1 MIICL
6 GTTPAVQRVMVFK
19 KLELGEVNR
28 AVEVHQDVAGK
39 SVNVAK
45 VLAALQK
52 PVLASGFVGGQR
64 GEFIR
69 EQLDQRGITH
79 DFVSVGPQTRLCVT
93 ILDQG
98 AGTITELVEESQ
110 SVEESAWDQLL
121 AKVAKRPGAKMLILS
136 GTLAGGARPGFY
148 RQCIE
153 STQMPAIVDTQGQ
166 VLLESLKARPLVAK
180 PNRKE
185 LGVALGL
192 SVDTD
197 SSLQHA
203 MIELVGL
210 GAKNAVITLGAD
222 GAMAFDG
229 SEFWQVTSPKVSA
242 VNSVGSGDAF
252 TAGLAA
258 GLVDGQTLAEAC
270 RLGAACGAANALTL
284 MAGEVRAEDVKTLLE
299 QTTIQRV

>member
-19 KLELGEVNR
+19 KLEIGEVNR

-45 VLAALQK
+45 VLGTLQK
-52 PVLASGFVGGQR
+52 PVMAMGFVGGER
-64 GEFIR
+64 GAFIR
-69 EQLDQRGITH
+69 DQLDRRGIKH
-79 DFVSVGPQTRLCVT
+79 DFVTVRPQTRLCVT
-93 ILDQG
+93 ILDQE

-110 SVEESAWDQLL
+110 AVEESAWEELL
-121 AKVAKRPGAKMLILS
+121 AKTKKLSQAKMLILS

-148 RQCIE
+148 RQCME
-153 STQMPAIVDTQGQ
+153 STELPAIVDTQGQ

-185 LGVALGL
+185 LGVALGM
-192 SVDTD
+192 SVDSD
-197 SSLQHA
+197 SSLQTA
-203 MIELVGL
+203 MIELVGM

-222 GAMAFDG
+222 GAIAFDG
-229 SEFWQVTSPKVSA
+229 REFSHISSPKVTA

-258 GLVDGQTLAEAC
+258 ALVEGQNLSEAC
-270 RLGAACGAANALTL
+270 RLGAACGAANAMTL
-284 MAGEVRAEDVKTLLE
+284 MAGEVRHEDVTALLE

>member
-19 KLELGEVNR
+19 KLEFGEVNR
-28 AVEVHQDVAGK
+28 AVEVRQGIAGK

-45 VLAALQK
+45 VLAALGK
-52 PVLASGFVGGQR
+52 PVLASGFLGGER

-69 EQLDQRGITH
+69 QELSKRGIRH
-79 DFVSVGPQTRLCVT
+79 DFVTVGPQTRLCVT

-110 SVEESAWDQLL
+110 AVEEGAWESLRAKMSAML
-121 AKVAKRPGAKMLILS
+121 KGAKMLVLS
-136 GTLAGGARPGFY
+136 GTLAGGARPSFY
-148 RQCIE
+148 RECVEMGI
-153 STQMPAIVDTQGQ
+153 PAIVDTQGK

-185 LGVALGL
+185 LGVALGVA
-192 SVDTD
+192 VDSD
-197 SSLQHA
+197 ADLRSA
-203 MIELVGL
+203 MKRLLEL
-210 GAKNAVITLGAD
+210 GARNAVITMGGD

-229 SEFWQVTSPKVSA
+229 NEFWHVTAPAVKA

-258 GLVDGQTLAEAC
+258 GLVDGQTLSEAC

-284 MAGEVRAEDVKTLLE
+284 MAGEVRTEDVQRLVS
-299 QTTIQRV
+299 QTTVTRV

>member
-28 AVEVHQDVAGK
+28 ALEVHQDIAGK

-45 VLAALQK
+45 ALRALQK
-52 PVLASGFVGGQR
+52 PVLATGFVGGQR
-64 GEFIR
+64 GDFIR
-69 EQLDQRGITH
+69 QELDRRGINH
-79 DFVSVGPQTRLCVT
+79 DFVSVAPQTRLCVT

-110 SVEESAWDQLL
+110 PVEESAWDQLL
-121 AKVAKRPGAKMLILS
+121 AKVSKLPRAQMLILS
-136 GTLAGGARPGFY
+136 GTLAGGARPAFY

-153 STQMPAIVDTQGQ
+153 STQLPAIVDTQGQ

-192 SVDTD
+192 SVDSD

-229 SEFWQVTSPKVSA
+229 SEFCHVTSPKVDA

-258 GLVDGQTLAEAC
+258 ALVDGQTLSEAC

-284 MAGEVRAEDVKTLLE
+284 MAGEVRAEDVKRLLE
-299 QTTIQRV
+299 QTTVQRV

>member
-28 AVEVHQDVAGK
+28 AIEVHQDVAGK

-52 PVLASGFVGGQR
+52 PVTASGFVGGGR

-69 EQLDQRGITH
+69 QELDRRGIKH
-79 DFVSVGPQTRLCVT
+79 DFVSVQPQTRLCVT

-110 SVEESAWDQLL
+110 GVAESAWDELL
-121 AKVAKRPGAKMLILS
+121 AKMGKTSGAQMLILS
-136 GTLAGGARPGFY
+136 GTLAGGARPAFY

-192 SVDTD
+192 SVDSD

-210 GAKNAVITLGAD
+210 GAKNAVITLGAE
-222 GAMAFDG
+222 GAMGFD
-229 SEFWQVTSPKVSA
+229 
-242 VNSVGSGDAF
+242 
-252 TAGLAA
+252 
-258 GLVDGQTLAEAC
+258 
-270 RLGAACGAANALTL
+270 
-284 MAGEVRAEDVKTLLE
+284 
-299 QTTIQRV
+299 

>member
-19 KLELGEVNR
+19 KFEIGEVNR
-28 AVEVHQDVAGK
+28 ALEVHQGIAGK

-45 VLAALQK
+45 VLAALQR
-52 PVLASGFVGGQR
+52 PVTAMGFVGGER
-64 GEFIR
+64 GQFIR
-69 EQLDQRGITH
+69 QQLIPRGINH
-79 DFVSVGPQTRLCVT
+79 DFVTVQPQTRLCVT
-93 ILDQG
+93 MLDQG

-110 SVEESAWDQLL
+110 VVEESAWDELL
-121 AKVAKRPGAKMLILS
+121 ARLCKMPRARMLVLS
-136 GTLAGGARPGFY
+136 GTLAGGARPAFY
-148 RQCIE
+148 RQCME
-153 STQMPAIVDTQGQ
+153 STQLPTIVDTQGQ

-192 SVDTD
+192 SVDSE

-203 MIELVGL
+203 MIELVER
-210 GAKNAVITLGAD
+210 GATNAVITMGAD

-229 SEFWQVTSPKVSA
+229 QEFFQISSPRVIA
-242 VNSVGSGDAF
+242 INSVGSGDAF

-258 GLVDGQTLAEAC
+258 GLVDGQNLSEAC

-284 MAGEVRAEDVKTLLE
+284 MAGEVRLEDMKTLLE
-299 QTTIQRV
+299 QTMVRRV

>member
-1 MIICL
+1 
-6 GTTPAVQRVMVFK
+6 
-19 KLELGEVNR
+19 
-28 AVEVHQDVAGK
+28 
-39 SVNVAK
+39 
-45 VLAALQK
+45 
-52 PVLASGFVGGQR
+52 
-64 GEFIR
+64 
-69 EQLDQRGITH
+69 
-79 DFVSVGPQTRLCVT
+79 VT

-98 AGTITELVEESQ
+98 AETITELVEESQ
-110 SVEESAWDQLL
+110 AVEESAWDELL
-121 AKVAKRPGAKMLILS
+121 AKTKKFAKAQMLILS

-153 STQMPAIVDTQGQ
+153 STELPTIVDTQGQ

-185 LGVALGL
+185 LGVALGM
-192 SVDTD
+192 SVDSD
-197 SSLQHA
+197 SSLQTA
-203 MIELVGL
+203 MIELVGM

-229 SEFWQVTSPKVSA
+229 KEFWYVTSPKVTA

-258 GLVDGQTLAEAC
+258 GLVDGQQLAEAC

-284 MAGEVRAEDVKTLLE
+284 MAGDLRPEDVKSLLE
-299 QTTIQRV
+299 QTSIQRV

>member
-1 MIICL
+1 MIISL

-19 KLELGEVNR
+19 KLEIGEVNR
-28 AVEVHQDVAGK
+28 AVEVHQDIAGK

-45 VLAALQK
+45 VLGTLGK
-52 PVLASGFVGGQR
+52 PVIASGFVGGER

-69 EQLDQRGITH
+69 HELDRRGISH
-79 DFVSVGPQTRLCVT
+79 DFVTVAPQTRLCVT
-93 ILDQG
+93 ILDQD
-98 AGTITELVEESQ
+98 AETITELVEESQ
-110 SVEESAWDQLL
+110 PVEEAAWDRLL
-121 AKVAKRPGAKMLILS
+121 AKIKKPPQADMLILS
-136 GTLAGGARPGFY
+136 GTLAGGAKPGFY

-153 STQMPAIVDTQGQ
+153 LTRLPAIVDTQGQ

-185 LGVALGL
+185 LGAALGL

-197 SSLQHA
+197 STLKQA
-203 MIELVGL
+203 MKRLVEL

-229 SEFWQVTSPKVSA
+229 RDFSYITSRKVKA

-258 GLVDGQTLAEAC
+258 ALVDGQTLSEAC

-284 MAGEVRAEDVKTLLE
+284 TAGDVRGDDVSRLLE
-299 QTTIQRV
+299 QTTVEKV

>member
-1 MIICL
+1 
-6 GTTPAVQRVMVFK
+6 MVFK
-19 KLELGEVNR
+19 KLEIGEVNR

-45 VLAALQK
+45 VLGTLGK
-52 PVLASGFVGGQR
+52 PVMATGFVGGER

-69 EQLDQRGITH
+69 GELDRRKIEH
-79 DFVSVGPQTRLCVT
+79 DFVTVRPQTRLCVT

-110 SVEESAWDQLL
+110 AVEESAWEELFSKTKKF
-121 AKVAKRPGAKMLILS
+121 AKAQMLILS

-148 RQCIE
+148 RQCME
-153 STQMPAIVDTQGQ
+153 STELPTIVDTQGQ

-185 LGVALGL
+185 LGVALGM
-192 SVDTD
+192 SVDSD
-197 SSLQHA
+197 SSLQTA
-203 MIELVGL
+203 MIELVGM
-210 GAKNAVITLGAD
+210 GAKNAVITLGAE
-222 GAMAFDG
+222 GAMTFDG
-229 SEFWQVTSPKVSA
+229 KEFCYVTSPKVTA

-258 GLVDGQTLAEAC
+258 GLVDGQPLAEAC

-284 MAGEVRAEDVKTLLE
+284 MAGDMRVEDVKSLLE
-299 QTTIQRV
+299 QTSIQRV

>member
-1 MIICL
+1 
-6 GTTPAVQRVMVFK
+6 VMVFK
-19 KLELGEVNR
+19 KLEIGEVNR
-28 AVEVHQDVAGK
+28 AVEVHQDIAGK

-45 VLAALQK
+45 VLGAIGAPVMAL
-52 PVLASGFVGGQR
+52 GFVGGER

-69 EQLDQRGITH
+69 AELERRGIKH
-79 DFVSVGPQTRLCVT
+79 DFVTVRPQTRLCVT

-110 SVEESAWDQLL
+110 AVEESAWDQLISKI
-121 AKVAKRPGAKMLILS
+121 KVPQAKMLILS
-136 GTLAGGARPGFY
+136 GTLAGGARPSFY
-148 RQCIE
+148 RQCME
-153 STQMPAIVDTQGQ
+153 STELPAIVDTQGQ

-185 LGVALGL
+185 LGAALGL
-192 SVDTD
+192 SVDSD

-210 GAKNAVITLGAD
+210 GAKNAVITLGAE
-222 GAMAFDG
+222 GSMAFDG
-229 SEFWQVTSPKVSA
+229 REFTHISSPKVTA
-242 VNSVGSGDAF
+242 INSVGSGDAF

-258 GLVDGQTLAEAC
+258 ALVDGQNLAEAC

-284 MAGEVRAEDVKTLLE
+284 MAGEVRNEDVKALLE

>member
-28 AVEVHQDVAGK
+28 AVEVHQDIAGK

-64 GEFIR
+64 RDFIR
-69 EQLDQRGITH
+69 QQLDQRGINH
-79 DFVSVGPQTRLCVT
+79 DFVTVVAQTRLCVT
-93 ILDQG
+93 ILDQA

-110 SVEESAWDQLL
+110 GVEETAWDELL
-121 AKVAKRPGAKMLILS
+121 AKVAKRPDAKMLILS

-153 STQMPAIVDTQGQ
+153 SSQLPAIVDTQGQ

-192 SVDTD
+192 SVDSD

-203 MIELVGL
+203 MIELIGM

-229 SEFWQVTSPKVSA
+229 KEFWYVTSPKVSA
-242 VNSVGSGDAF
+242 LNSVGSGDAF

-284 MAGEVRAEDVKTLLE
+284 MAGEVRAEDVKGLLE
-299 QTTIQRV
+299 QTSIQRV

>member
-52 PVLASGFVGGQR
+52 PVMATGFVGGER

-69 EQLDQRGITH
+69 GQLDRRGIKH
-79 DFVSVGPQTRLCVT
+79 DFVRVGPQTRLCVT

-98 AGTITELVEESQ
+98 TETITELVEESQ
-110 SVEESAWDQLL
+110 GVEESAWDELL
-121 AKVAKRPGAKMLILS
+121 AIVSKLSRAQMLILS
-136 GTLAGGARPGFY
+136 GTLAGGARPAFY
-148 RQCIE
+148 RECIE
-153 STQMPAIVDTQGQ
+153 STQLPAIVDTQGQ

-192 SVDTD
+192 TIDTD
-197 SSLQHA
+197 SSLQSA
-203 MIELVGL
+203 MIELVER
-210 GAKNAVITLGAD
+210 GAKNAVITMGTE

-229 SEFWQVTSPKVSA
+229 REFSYIASPKVEA

-258 GLVDGQTLAEAC
+258 ALVDGQNLSEAC

-284 MAGEVRAEDVKTLLE
+284 IAGEVRQEDVARLLE
-299 QTTIQRV
+299 QTTVQRV

>member
-28 AVEVHQDVAGK
+28 AVEVHQDIAGK

-45 VLAALQK
+45 VLGALQK
-52 PVLASGFVGGQR
+52 PVLAAGFVGGER

-69 EQLDQRGITH
+69 QELNRRGIKH
-79 DFVSVGPQTRLCVT
+79 DFVTVGPQTRLCVT
-93 ILDQG
+93 ILDQA

-110 SVEESAWDQLL
+110 PVEDSAWEQLL
-121 AKVAKRPGAKMLILS
+121 AKLKSARAQMLILS
-136 GTLAGGARPGFY
+136 GTLAGGARPAFY

-153 STQMPAIVDTQGQ
+153 STELPAIVDTQGQ

-192 SVDTD
+192 SVDSD

-203 MIELVGL
+203 MIELIER

-222 GAMAFDG
+222 GAIAYDG
-229 SEFWQVTSPKVSA
+229 SEIWHITSPKVNA

-258 GLVDGQTLAEAC
+258 ALVDGQPLPEAC

-284 MAGEVRAEDVKTLLE
+284 MAGDVRPEDVQNLLE
-299 QTTIQRV
+299 QTTVQRV

>member
-28 AVEVHQDVAGK
+28 AVEVHQDIAGK

-64 GEFIR
+64 RDFIR
-69 EQLDQRGITH
+69 QQLDQRGINH
-79 DFVSVGPQTRLCVT
+79 DFVTVVAQTRLCVT
-93 ILDQG
+93 ILDQA

-110 SVEESAWDQLL
+110 GVEETAWDELL
-121 AKVAKRPGAKMLILS
+121 AKVAKRPDAKMLILS

-153 STQMPAIVDTQGQ
+153 SSQLPAIVDTQGQ
-166 VLLESLKARPLVAK
+166 VMLESLKARPLVAK

-192 SVDTD
+192 SVDSD

-203 MIELVGL
+203 MIELIGM

-229 SEFWQVTSPKVSA
+229 KEFWYVTSPKVSA
-242 VNSVGSGDAF
+242 LNSVGSGDAF

-284 MAGEVRAEDVKTLLE
+284 MAGEVRAEDVKGLLE
-299 QTTIQRV
+299 QTSIQRV

>member
-19 KLELGEVNR
+19 KLEIGEVNR

-52 PVLASGFVGGQR
+52 PVLASGFVGGER

-69 EQLDQRGITH
+69 AELGRRGISH
-79 DFVSVGPQTRLCVT
+79 DFVSVTPQTRLCVT
-93 ILDQG
+93 ILDQD
-98 AGTITELVEESQ
+98 AQTITELVEESQ
-110 SVEESAWDQLL
+110 AVAESAWEELL
-121 AKVAKRPGAKMLILS
+121 AIVSKLSRAQMLVLS
-136 GTLAGGARPGFY
+136 GTLAGGARPAFY
-148 RQCIE
+148 RQCME
-153 STQMPAIVDTQGQ
+153 STQLPAIVDTQGQ

-185 LGVALGL
+185 LGVALGV
-192 SVDTD
+192 SVDSD
-197 SSLQHA
+197 SSLQSA
-203 MIELVGL
+203 MIELVER
-210 GAKNAVITLGAD
+210 GAKNSVITLGAD

-229 SEFWQVTSPKVSA
+229 REFSYITAPKVKA
-242 VNSVGSGDAF
+242 INSVGSGDAF
-252 TAGLAA
+252 TAGLASA
-258 GLVDGQTLAEAC
+258 LVDGQSLPEAC

-284 MAGEVRAEDVKTLLE
+284 MAGEVRAEDVKSLLE
-299 QTTIQRV
+299 QTTVQRV

>member
-28 AVEVHQDVAGK
+28 ALDVHQDIAGK

-45 VLAALQK
+45 VLASLQK
-52 PVLASGFVGGQR
+52 STTALGFVGGER

-69 EQLDQRGITH
+69 QHLDSRGIKH
-79 DFVSVGPQTRLCVT
+79 DFVTVSPQTRLCVT
-93 ILDQG
+93 ILDQQ
-98 AGTITELVEESQ
+98 AGSITELVEESQ
-110 SVEESAWDQLL
+110 SVEESAWNQLL
-121 AKVAKRPGAKMLILS
+121 ANLKKLTGAQMLILS
-136 GTLAGGARPGFY
+136 GTLAGGARPAFY

-153 STQMPAIVDTQGQ
+153 STQIPSIVDTQGQ

-192 SVDTD
+192 SVDSD

-203 MIELVGL
+203 MIELVER
-210 GAKNAVITLGAD
+210 GAKNAVITLGAE
-222 GAMAFDG
+222 GALSFDG
-229 SEFWQVTSPKVSA
+229 REFFHITSPKVTA
-242 VNSVGSGDAF
+242 INSVGSGDAF

-258 GLVDGQTLAEAC
+258 ALVDGQPLPEAC

-284 MAGEVRAEDVKTLLE
+284 MAGDVHAEDVQRLLE

>member
-19 KLELGEVNR
+19 KLERGEVNR
-28 AVEVHQDVAGK
+28 VLEVHQDVAGK

-52 PVLASGFVGGQR
+52 PVMATGFVGGER

-69 EQLDQRGITH
+69 RQLDRRGIKH
-79 DFVSVGPQTRLCVT
+79 DFVTVGPQTRLCVT

-110 SVEESAWDQLL
+110 GVEESAWDELL
-121 AKVAKRPGAKMLILS
+121 AIVSKLSRAQMLILS
-136 GTLAGGARPGFY
+136 GTLAGGARPAFY
-148 RQCIE
+148 RECIE
-153 STQMPAIVDTQGQ
+153 STQLPAIVDTQGQ

-192 SVDTD
+192 TIDTD
-197 SSLQHA
+197 SSLQSA
-203 MIELVGL
+203 MIELVER
-210 GAKNAVITLGAD
+210 GAKNAVITMGAE

-229 SEFWQVTSPKVSA
+229 REFSYITAPKVEA

-258 GLVDGQTLAEAC
+258 ALVDGQNLSEAC

-284 MAGEVRAEDVKTLLE
+284 IAGEVRAGD
-299 QTTIQRV
+299 

>member
-19 KLELGEVNR
+19 KLEIGEVNR
-28 AVEVHQDVAGK
+28 AVEVHQGIAGK

-45 VLAALQK
+45 VLGSLQK
-52 PVLASGFVGGQR
+52 QVMAMGFVGGER

-69 EQLDQRGITH
+69 RELDRYSIKH
-79 DFVSVGPQTRLCVT
+79 DFVTVRPQTRLCVT

-110 SVEESAWDQLL
+110 SVEESAWDELL
-121 AKVAKRPGAKMLILS
+121 AKTKTLPKAQMLILS
-136 GTLAGGARPGFY
+136 GTLAGGARPAFY

-153 STQMPAIVDTQGQ
+153 STQLPAIVDTQGQ

-185 LGVALGL
+185 LGVALGMP
-192 SVDTD
+192 VDTD
-197 SSLQHA
+197 DKLKQA
-203 MIELVGL
+203 MKKLVEL
-210 GAKNAVITLGAD
+210 GAKNVVITLGAD

-229 SEFWQVTSPKVSA
+229 RDFSYITSPRVKA

-252 TAGLAA
+252 TTGLAA
-258 GLVDGQTLAEAC
+258 ALVDGQPLSEAC

-284 MAGEVRAEDVKTLLE
+284 MAGEVRHEDVKALLE
-299 QTTIQRV
+299 QTTVERV

>member
-28 AVEVHQDVAGK
+28 AVEVHQDIAGK

-45 VLAALQK
+45 VLAALQR
-52 PVLASGFVGGQR
+52 PVIAVGFVGGER

-69 EQLDQRGITH
+69 QELNRRGIQH
-79 DFVSVGPQTRLCVT
+79 DFVTVVQQTRLCVT

-98 AGTITELVEESQ
+98 AGSITELVEESQ
-110 SVEESAWDQLL
+110 AVEESAWDELL
-121 AKVAKRPGAKMLILS
+121 SKTKKIPQAQMLILS

-148 RQCIE
+148 RQCLE
-153 STQMPAIVDTQGQ
+153 STELPAIVDTQGQ

-192 SVDTD
+192 TVDSD

-203 MIELVGL
+203 MIELVER
-210 GAKNAVITLGAD
+210 GAKNAVITLGAE
-222 GAMAFDG
+222 GAICFDAA
-229 SEFWQVTSPKVSA
+229 EFFRITSPKIDA

-258 GLVDGQTLAEAC
+258 ALVDGQPLPEAC

-284 MAGEVRAEDVKTLLE
+284 MAGDVQREDVKRLLE
-299 QTTIQRV
+299 QTAIQRV

>member
-28 AVEVHQDVAGK
+28 AVEVHQDIAGK

-45 VLAALQK
+45 VLGALQK
-52 PVLASGFVGGQR
+52 PVLATGFVGGER

-69 EQLDQRGITH
+69 QELDRRKTGH
-79 DFVSVGPQTRLCVT
+79 DFATVQPQTRLCVT

-98 AGTITELVEESQ
+98 AGTITELVEESHPA
-110 SVEESAWDQLL
+110 EESAWDELL
-121 AKVAKRPGAKMLILS
+121 AKVKQIKNAQMLILS
-136 GTLAGGARPGFY
+136 GTLAGGARPAFY

-153 STQMPAIVDTQGQ
+153 ATQTPAIVDTQGQ

-192 SVDTD
+192 SVDKD

-203 MIELVGL
+203 MIELVER

-229 SEFWQVTSPKVSA
+229 AEFWHITSPKVVA

-258 GLVDGQTLAEAC
+258 ALVDGQPLPEAC

-284 MAGEVRAEDVKTLLE
+284 MAGDVRPEDVKTLLE
-299 QTTIQRV
+299 QTTVQRV

>member
-19 KLELGEVNR
+19 KLEIGEVNR

-45 VLAALQK
+45 VLGTLGK
-52 PVLASGFVGGQR
+52 PAMATGFVGGER

-69 EQLDQRGITH
+69 GELDRRSIKH
-79 DFVSVGPQTRLCVT
+79 DFVTVRPQTRLCVT

-98 AGTITELVEESQ
+98 AETITELVEESQ
-110 SVEESAWDQLL
+110 PVEESAWDELL
-121 AKVAKRPGAKMLILS
+121 AKMQKLPKAQMLILS

-153 STQMPAIVDTQGQ
+153 STQLPAIVDTQGQ

-192 SVDTD
+192 SVDSD

-210 GAKNAVITLGAD
+210 GAKNAVITLGAE

-229 SEFWQVTSPKVSA
+229 SEFWHVTSPKVSA

-258 GLVDGQTLAEAC
+258 GLVDGQPLAEAC

-284 MAGEVRAEDVKTLLE
+284 MAGDVRAEDVKSLLE
-299 QTTIQRV
+299 QTSIQRV

>member
-19 KLELGEVNR
+19 KLEIGEVNR

-52 PVLASGFVGGQR
+52 QVRATGFVGGER
-64 GEFIR
+64 GQFIR
-69 EQLDQRGITH
+69 QELDRRRIGH
-79 DFVSVGPQTRLCVT
+79 DFVMVQAQTRLCVT

-110 SVEESAWDQLL
+110 AVAESAWDELL
-121 AKVAKRPGAKMLILS
+121 AKVGKLSQARMLILS
-136 GTLAGGARPGFY
+136 GTLAGGARPTFY
-148 RQCIE
+148 RQCME
-153 STQMPAIVDTQGQ
+153 STQLPAIVDTQGQ

-203 MIELVGL
+203 MIELVEL
-210 GAKNAVITLGAD
+210 GAKNAVITLGAE

-229 SEFWQVTSPKVSA
+229 QEFFHINSPKVEA

-258 GLVDGQTLAEAC
+258 ALVDGQNLSEAC
-270 RLGAACGAANALTL
+270 RLGAACGAANAMTL

-299 QTTIQRV
+299 QTTVRRV

>member
-45 VLAALQK
+45 ALWALQK
-52 PVLASGFVGGQR
+52 PVLATGFVGGQR
-64 GEFIR
+64 GDFIR
-69 EQLDQRGITH
+69 EQLDRRGINH

-93 ILDQG
+93 ILDEG

-110 SVEESAWDQLL
+110 PVEESAWDQLL
-121 AKVAKRPGAKMLILS
+121 AKVAKLPPAKMLILS
-136 GTLAGGARPGFY
+136 GTLAGGARPAFY

-153 STQMPAIVDTQGQ
+153 STQLPAIVDTQGQ

-192 SVDTD
+192 SVDSD

-229 SEFWQVTSPKVSA
+229 SEFSHVTSPKVDA

-258 GLVDGQTLAEAC
+258 ALVDGQTLSEAC
-270 RLGAACGAANALTL
+270 RLGAACGAANAMTV
-284 MAGEVRAEDVKTLLE
+284 MAGEVRAEDVKRLLE
-299 QTTIQRV
+299 QTTVQRV

>member
-52 PVLASGFVGGQR
+52 PATALGFVGGER
-64 GEFIR
+64 GQFIR
-69 EQLDQRGITH
+69 QQLDRRGINH
-79 DFVSVGPQTRLCVT
+79 DFVTVEPQTRLCVT
-93 ILDQG
+93 MLDQA

-110 SVEESAWDQLL
+110 SVEESAWNELL
-121 AKVAKRPGAKMLILS
+121 SKLSNIPRAQMLILS
-136 GTLAGGARPGFY
+136 GTLAGGARPAFY

-153 STQMPAIVDTQGQ
+153 STQTPAIVDTQGQ
-166 VLLESLKARPLVAK
+166 VLLESLKARPLIAK
-180 PNRKE
+180 PNRRE

-197 SSLQHA
+197 SSLQSA
-203 MIELVGL
+203 MIELIER
-210 GAKNAVITLGAD
+210 GAKNAVITLGPD
-222 GAMAFDG
+222 GALSYDG
-229 SEFWQVTSPKVSA
+229 KEFFHITSPKVQA

-258 GLVDGQTLAEAC
+258 ALVDGQPLSEAC

-284 MAGEVRAEDVKTLLE
+284 MAGDVRHEDVTTLLE
-299 QTTIQRV
+299 QTTVQRV

>member
-28 AVEVHQDVAGK
+28 ALQVHQATAGK

-45 VLAALQK
+45 VLATLGR
-52 PVLASGFVGGQR
+52 PVLATGFVGGER

-69 EQLDQRGITH
+69 QELSQRGIKH
-79 DFVSVGPQTRLCVT
+79 DFVTVGPQTRLCVT
-93 ILDQG
+93 ILDQD

-110 SVEESAWDQLL
+110 PVEDSAWESLR
-121 AKVAKRPGAKMLILS
+121 AKVSDMVKGAKMLVLS
-136 GTLAGGARPGFY
+136 GTLAGAARPTFY
-148 RQCIE
+148 RECVELGI
-153 STQMPAIVDTQGQ
+153 PAIVDTQGK

-185 LGVALGL
+185 LGAALGIP
-192 SVDTD
+192 VDTD
-197 SSLQHA
+197 SDLRSAMKRLLQ
-203 MIELVGL
+203 M
-210 GAKNAVITLGAD
+210 GAKNAVITMGAD

-229 SEFWQVTSPKVSA
+229 NDFWHVTAPAVKA

-252 TAGLAA
+252 TAAFAA
-258 GLVDGQTLAEAC
+258 ALVDGQTLSEAC

-284 MAGEVRAEDVKTLLE
+284 LAGEVHMHDVQRLVSR
-299 QTTIQRV
+299 TTVTRV